1 MLKRAAQDS
10 VTNWARSGQYFLM
23 MNFMAS
29 PTFAFFT
36 PIKNVHQVKHVVRME
51 HTGVK
56 LPWKHFV
63 YKAAENQIMGK

>member
-1 MLKRAAQDS
+1 
-10 VTNWARSGQYFLM
+10 M